1 MPLEH
6 NFCVVILKKHFPK
19 SLLLI
24 ATVSSGPA
32 HRNHSFLIQLCNGP
46 NEVSKSFP
54 NLIPSGTSQARHLLF
69 SFLSTHFSSKLLQNS
84 SPPLKL
90 DGFYRPKFQ
99 SLSTILPHD
108 NMVRSI
114 TTIPPRSC
122 LPVSV
127 LVEVIVDVIKYHD
140 QKQFVEE
147 FLLLSYTSIS
157 LFIFKG
163 SIEGS

>member
-24 ATVSSGPA
+24 TAISSGPA
-32 HRNHSFLIQLCNGP
+32 HQNHSFLIQLCNGRMK
-46 NEVSKSFP
+46 SLSHSQTSFP
-54 NLIPSGTSQARHLLF
+54 LELHKPGIYCLHFSQHTFLRSSYRTARH
-69 SFLSTHFSSKLLQNS
+69 T
-84 SPPLKL
+84 LKL

-99 SLSTILPHD
+99 SLSTVLPQD

-127 LVEVIVDVIKYHD
+127 LVEVICDVIKYHD
-140 QKQFVEE
+140 QKEFVEE

-163 SIEGS
+163 SIEGN

>member
-69 SFLSTHFSSKLLQNS
+69 SFLSTHFSWSSYRTARHLWNSMAFTDQSFKVFPQFSPWQHGQVYHYNTSKILFTSFCLS
-84 SPPLKL
+84 WSYCWCDKIPW
-90 DGFYRPKFQ
+90 PKA
-99 SLSTILPHD
+99 ICG
-108 NMVRSI
+108 RI
-114 TTIPPRSC
+114 
-122 LPVSV
+122 
-127 LVEVIVDVIKYHD
+127 
-140 QKQFVEE
+140 
-147 FLLLSYTSIS
+147 LLLSYTSIS